1 MSCLPTILCLHGRW
15 TNMTEFLCS
24 QYTYNGCMNWTC
36 LNLLNY
42 SNCQDYIY
50 PDYFLNHTC
59 VDACSCS
66 CPVPDS
72 PQSPDVAPF
81 VAFNAVMLLA
91 VVLPVIAV
99 NTAILVALA
108 LESSIVKVI
117 RLVLANILI
126 ASLINALALA
136 MLYSAWIVIAYVTPN
151 PFPTT
156 CTFRDSLQL
165 SSLHGQLDQ
174 CSWPHFPLL
183 SM

>member
-117 RLVLANILI
+117 RLVLASILI
-126 ASLINALALA
+126 SGLLIALGLA
-136 MLYSAWIVIAYVTPN
+136 MYHIAEIVLSYSFAEIFHHYSFPVNAPPSQPCTITLFLVI
-151 PFPTT
+151 
-156 CTFRDSLQL
+156 LW
-165 SSLHGQLDQ
+165 SS
-174 CSWPHFPLL
+174 S
-183 SM
+183 